1 MPIEEFIRGLLIKL
15 LLFIATM
22 EGLARIN
29 LMVLLS
35 AVGVGIA
42 VVICIG
48 LLTRGFE

>member
-1 MPIEEFIRGLLIKL
+1 MRGLIIKL
-15 LLFIATM
+15 LLFAATL

-42 VVICIG
+42 LVICSD
-48 LLTRGFE
+48 LLVGPESRLQD

>member
-1 MPIEEFIRGLLIKL
+1 MRGLIIKL
-15 LLFIATM
+15 LLFAATL

-42 VVICIG
+42 LVICSD
-48 LLTRGFE
+48 LLVGPTR